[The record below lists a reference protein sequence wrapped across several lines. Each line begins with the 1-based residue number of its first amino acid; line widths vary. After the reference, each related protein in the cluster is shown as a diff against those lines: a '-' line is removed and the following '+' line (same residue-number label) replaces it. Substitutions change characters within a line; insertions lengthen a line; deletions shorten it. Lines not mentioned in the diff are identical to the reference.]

1 MANQELGFIVRT
13 VEIRPGL
20 ADATTDE
27 VSQML
32 TTGLYQIVQEVEKSL
47 PSLPPGGWRVLS
59 HNLTRIDRHLILT
72 FLISRES

>member
-1 MANQELGFIVRT
+1 MSIQEYGFIVRT
-13 VEIRPGL
+13 VEIKPGL

-27 VSQML
+27 VSRML
-32 TTGLYQIVQEVEKSL
+32 TAGMVPLVQDIEKSL
-47 PSLPPGGWRVLS
+47 PKLPPGDWRVLS